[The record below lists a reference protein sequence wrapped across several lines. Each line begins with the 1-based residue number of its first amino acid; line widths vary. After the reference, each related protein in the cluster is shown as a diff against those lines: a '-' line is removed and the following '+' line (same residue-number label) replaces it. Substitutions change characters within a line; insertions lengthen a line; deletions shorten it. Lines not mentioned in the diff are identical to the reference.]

1 MSRVVS
7 RAIISGIF
15 MSISFLSQAYVCMD
29 AYQSSKSTEISF
41 QNVSSRDQLN
51 EIQKYTKNT
60 CPSLNV
66 LSVFSDYVQIGPIK
80 IEQDIYSPPLLP
92 GGEDGADRR
101 SCKVAIP
108 YQISGKAKEEMIE
121 CFMDTECPTEFL
133 NKPII
138 WENEKHS
145 GGDTRGC

>member
-29 AYQSSKSTEISF
+29 AYQSSKSTEIS
-41 QNVSSRDQLN
+41 
-51 EIQKYTKNT
+51 QKYTKNT

-80 IEQDIYSPPLLP
+80 IEEDIYSPPLLP

-108 YQISGKAKEEMIE
+108 YQIPGKAKEEIIE

>member
-1 MSRVVS
+1 
-7 RAIISGIF
+7 
-15 MSISFLSQAYVCMD
+15 MD
-29 AYQSSKSTEISF
+29 AYESSKSTEISF

-80 IEQDIYSPPLLP
+80 IEQQIYSSPRLPLRV
-92 GGEDGADRR
+92 DGADRI

-108 YQISGKAKEEMIE
+108 YQIPSKAKEEMIE
-121 CFMDTECPTEFL
+121 CFMDSECPTELL

-145 GGDTRGC
+145 GGDIRGC